1 MLNGIEV
8 WRLGRPLHDFKFM
21 VFQPLSGLLAG
32 VFWVTIF
39 LEDDITGGFAIIIQS
54 PLKFIPQDV
63 AVEIRIHDSINFAS
77 QASPFPSHA
86 APHHNRTHHMTP
98 PQKRRE
104 YI

>member
-1 MLNGIEV
+1 
-8 WRLGRPLHDFKFM
+8 M

-32 VFWVTIF
+32 VFWVTIL

-63 AVEIRIHDSINFAS
+63 AVEIRIHDPINFAS

-86 APHHNRTHHMTP
+86 APHHNRTTP
-98 PQKRRE
+98 KLPGPFH
-104 YI
+104 YPFTDSLPPPFPYPFLPI